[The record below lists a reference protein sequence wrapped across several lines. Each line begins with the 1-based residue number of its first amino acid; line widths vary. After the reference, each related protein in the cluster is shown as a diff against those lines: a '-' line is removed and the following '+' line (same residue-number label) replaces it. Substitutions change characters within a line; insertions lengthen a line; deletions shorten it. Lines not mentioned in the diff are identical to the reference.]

1 MSGSAKALSGLFGM
15 TEFMFPMVFDDLTD
29 QQAYARPRG
38 DGGPS
43 IAWSI
48 GHLLN
53 YRVFMLNR
61 FGVDRPNPW
70 EARFGNVPA
79 TDGSG
84 YPSVDDFRVAWNAVG
99 AEFMSA
105 LDDLT
110 EEQLGDQLEDGRHE
124 EQVLRDQVVFFAWH
138 EGYHMGAIGQIRKEL
153 GLMGPAERVM
163 ALRAEAQEASA

>member
-1 MSGSAKALSGLFGM
+1 MSASAKTLSGLFGM
-15 TEFMFPMVFDDLTD
+15 TEFMLPMVLDDLTN

-61 FGVDRPNPW
+61 FGVEQTNPW
-70 EARFGNVPA
+70 EERFGNVPA

-84 YPSVDDFRVAWNAVG
+84 YPSLDDFRVAWDAVS
-99 AEFMSA
+99 ADFMAA
-105 LDDLT
+105 LGDLT
-110 EEQLGDQLEDGRHE
+110 DEQLEGQLEDGGHE

-153 GLMGPAERVM
+153 GLLGPAERVM
-163 ALRAEAQEASA
+163 ALRAETESTSA